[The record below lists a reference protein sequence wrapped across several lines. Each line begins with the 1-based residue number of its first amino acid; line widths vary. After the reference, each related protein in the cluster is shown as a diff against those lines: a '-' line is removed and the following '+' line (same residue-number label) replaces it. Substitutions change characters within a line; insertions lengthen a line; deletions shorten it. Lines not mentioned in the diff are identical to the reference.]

1 MELRGDDIHFADQE
15 PHSRPGRVLLYLVLA
30 LLGIALDWGLL
41 SGRVPRPDL
50 FAPTPTPTR
59 SAVSWAEEGNA
70 QFIAGN
76 LDAAIQAYKMATRLD
91 PRNGQLWAEL
101 ARVQVYSSAL
111 LPTDEQ
117 KFVRRQ
123 EALASANKAVE
134 VAPDD
139 PRAHAVRAFA
149 LDWLATSNL
158 ASVEESDRWLAE
170 AESEA
175 ARALVLAKNDPLAL
189 AYDAEVLLDQQK
201 WLQANRFAEL
211 AVQYGPDLLDTHRVY
226 AAVLETLGQYNKAI
240 QEYKKAIQLAPNLTF
255 FYLRA
260 GLIYRHLGGSAEAS
274 EAYRKALYQKA
285 LDFFDQAAKINQRL
299 GINDPTPYIA
309 IAKTYAQMG
318 QFFIAAR
325 NAERA
330 LLMDPTNPNT
340 YAELGIIYI
349 KARNYEGAVPVLK
362 CAVEGC
368 TAEETGA
375 IIKDLQKRF
384 VGFDHL
390 KGTAVQPLPLTD
402 RTVGFYY
409 VSYGSVLAALD
420 RCNEALPVLD
430 KVERTYPN
438 DPVLSSIVREN
449 RQICRTLANEK
460 QAATPTPTPSP
471 SPTPQP

>member
-1 MELRGDDIHFADQE
+1 MELQGDDIRFTPPE
-15 PHSRPGRVLLYLVLA
+15 RRSRPLWVAVYIVLA
-30 LLGIALDWGLL
+30 LLGAALDWGLL
-41 SGRVPRPDL
+41 SGAVQRPQL

-59 SAVSWAEEGNA
+59 SALSWAEEGKA
-70 QFIAGN
+70 QFMAGD
-76 LDAAIQAYKMATRLD
+76 LDAAIGAYQMAARLD

-123 EALASANKAVE
+123 EALASADKAVE
-134 VAPDD
+134 VAPDA
-139 PRAHAVRAFA
+139 PRTHAVRAFA

-158 ASVEESDRWLAE
+158 ASIEESDRWLAE

-175 ARALVLAKNDPLAL
+175 SRALVLAKNDPLAL
-189 AYDAEVLLDQQK
+189 AYYAEVLLDQQK
-201 WLQANRFAEL
+201 WLQASDYAEL

-240 QEYKKAIQLAPNLTF
+240 QEYKRAIQLAPNLTI

-260 GLIYRHLGGSAEAS
+260 GLVYRHLGGSAQAS
-274 EAYRKALYQKA
+274 PAYRRALYQKA

-299 GINDPTPYIA
+299 GINDPMPYIA

-318 QFFIAAR
+318 EFFIAAR

-349 KARNYEGAVPVLK
+349 KARNYEGSVPVLK
-362 CAVEGC
+362 CAVQGC
-368 TAEETGA
+368 SAEETQK
-375 IIKDLQKRF
+375 IIDDLRKRF
-384 VGFDHL
+384 VGFDDL
-390 KGTAVQPLPLTD
+390 KGQPVQALPLTD

-409 VSYGSVLAALD
+409 VSYGSVLAALNH
-420 RCNEALPVLD
+420 CNEAKPVLD
-430 KVERTYPN
+430 KVERVYPN
-438 DPVLSSIVREN
+438 DPVLSSIIREN
-449 RQICRTLANEK
+449 RAICRTLAGEG
-460 QAATPTPTPSP
+460 QAATPTLTPSP
-471 SPTPQP
+471 TATPQP

>member
-1 MELRGDDIHFADQE
+1 MELQGDEIRFTEQE
-15 PHSRPGRVLLYLVLA
+15 PRSRPGRVAIYLLLA
-30 LLGIALDWGLL
+30 VLGIALDWGLITGQV
-41 SGRVPRPDL
+41 SSPQL

-59 SAVSWAEEGNA
+59 TALSWAEEGKA

-76 LDAAIQAYKMATRLD
+76 LDAAIEAYKMAARLD
-91 PRNGQLWAEL
+91 PRNGSLWAEL

-123 EALASANKAVE
+123 EALASADKAVE
-134 VAPDD
+134 VAPED
-139 PRAHAVRAFA
+139 PRTHAVRAFA

-158 ASVEESDRWLAE
+158 ASIEESDRWLAE

-189 AYDAEVLLDQQK
+189 AYYAEVLLDQQK
-201 WLQANRFAEL
+201 WLQANNYAQL

-240 QEYKKAIQLAPNLTF
+240 QEYQKAIQLAPNLTF

-260 GLIYRHLGGSAEAS
+260 GLIYRHLGGSGQAS
-274 EAYRKALYQKA
+274 ADYRRTLYQKA
-285 LDFFDQAAKINQRL
+285 LDYFAQAAKINQRL

-309 IAKTYAQMG
+309 IAKTYSQMG
-318 QFFIAAR
+318 EFFIAAR

-349 KARNYEGAVPVLK
+349 KARNYEGSVPVLK
-362 CAVEGC
+362 CAVRGC
-368 TAEETGA
+368 SAAESQK
-375 IIKDLQKRF
+375 IIDDLRKRF
-384 VGFDHL
+384 TGFDDL
-390 KGTAVQPLPLTD
+390 KGQPVQALPLTD

-409 VSYGSVLAALD
+409 VSYGSVLAALN
-420 RCNEALPVLD
+420 RCDEALPVLAE
-430 KVERTYPN
+430 VERVYPD
-438 DPVLSSIVREN
+438 DPVLSGIIREN
-449 RQICRTLANEK
+449 RAICRTLESE
-460 QAATPTPTPSP
+460 QQPTPLPSVMPSPTPTP
-471 SPTPQP
+471 